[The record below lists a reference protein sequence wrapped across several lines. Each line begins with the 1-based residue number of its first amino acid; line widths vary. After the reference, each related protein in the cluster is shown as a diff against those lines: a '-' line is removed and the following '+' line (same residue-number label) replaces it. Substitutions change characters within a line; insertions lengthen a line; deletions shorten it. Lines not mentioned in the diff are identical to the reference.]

1 MGLPRYENIDQ
12 LPNWALQM
20 QNIIMEV
27 VQLGD
32 INLMQQIFELF
43 YQFNLINPLYLAWI
57 YSVQELVG
65 FQVQPILLVGN
76 PTAM

>member
-57 YSVQELVG
+57 YSIQELVR
-65 FQVQPILLVGN
+65 FEVQPIYLAGN
-76 PTAM
+76 PTAI

>member
-12 LPNWALQM
+12 LPNFALEM
-20 QNIIMEV
+20 KNIIYEV

-32 INLMQQIFELF
+32 LELLQEIFELF
-43 YQFNLINPLYLAWI
+43 YQFNLINPMYLAWI
-57 YSVQELVG
+57 YSVQELVR

>member
-12 LPNWALQM
+12 LPNFALEM

-32 INLMQQIFELF
+32 LEMLQQIFELF
-43 YQFNLINPLYLAWI
+43 YQYNLINPLYLAWI
-57 YSVQELVG
+57 YSVQELVR
-65 FQVQPILLVGN
+65 FEVQQIVLAGT
-76 PTAM
+76 PTAI

>member
-57 YSVQELVG
+57 YSIQEIIG
-65 FQVQPILLVGN
+65 FDIQVIIPIDS
-76 PTAM
+76 PTVL